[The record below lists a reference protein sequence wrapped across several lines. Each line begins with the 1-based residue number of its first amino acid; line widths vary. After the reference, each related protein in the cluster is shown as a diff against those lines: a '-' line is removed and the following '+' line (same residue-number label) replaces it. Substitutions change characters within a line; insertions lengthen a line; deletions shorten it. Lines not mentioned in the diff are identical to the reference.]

1 MRKNKKKHILPPCP
15 YIGSPMTMPLFFLFL
30 MQFRVDPSGLG
41 FDLVIDVPL
50 LIGTVPLANRNPYQV
65 P

>member
-1 MRKNKKKHILPPCP
+1 
-15 YIGSPMTMPLFFLFL
+15 MTLFFLFL